1 MAIIE
6 EDMETI
12 RKIVNNEIDIKNLSE
27 EEVKRLIVL
36 CEAQKENMEKRIS
49 EKEEKITRL
58 ESKIEK
64 YKKSIN

>member
-1 MAIIE
+1 MDIIE

>member
-64 YKKSIN
+64 YKKIIN